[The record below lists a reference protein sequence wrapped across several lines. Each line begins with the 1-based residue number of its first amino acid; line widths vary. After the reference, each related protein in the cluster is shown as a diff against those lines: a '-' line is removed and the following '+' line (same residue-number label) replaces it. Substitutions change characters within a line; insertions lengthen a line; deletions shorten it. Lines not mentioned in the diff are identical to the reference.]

1 MNSIKIDYHKKGF
14 VKIES
19 LFSVEEIN
27 LVNSEI
33 NRLLKSNILSENNL
47 RTVFKASQSSTVFL
61 EKIDPIIDISLP
73 ISRIAND
80 SRIVDICKELL
91 NDDVYLFKD
100 MAVLKEPNADGFEL
114 HQDYAWWQPV
124 DSNNFKILNP
134 SKIISVVISINE
146 ATEMNGPIIFYPS
159 LHSSLITTK
168 GEKRNFNNS
177 EKNSL
182 IQKSKYVGLM
192 KQGDVIFFHSLIP
205 HYSDKNLSS
214 TSRRQ
219 LVLTFNS
226 KSEGNLYEAQLLNY
240 IDIQHK
246 RAELKGI
253 TKKQLI

>member
-1 MNSIKIDYHKKGF
+1 MNSIKINFNKKGF
-14 VKIES
+14 VKVES
-19 LFSVEEIN
+19 LFSFDEIN
-27 LVNSEI
+27 SVNSEI
-33 NRLLKSNILSENNL
+33 DRILNSEIISEHNL
-47 RTVFKASQSSTVFL
+47 RTVFKASQDSTFYL
-61 EKIDPIIDISLP
+61 EKIDPITDISLQ

-80 SRIVDICKELL
+80 NRIVDICKELL

-100 MAVLKEPNADGFEL
+100 MLILKEPNADGFEL

-124 DSNNFKILNP
+124 DSNNLKILNP
-134 SKIISVVISINE
+134 SKIISVVLSIND

-177 EKNSL
+177 EINSL
-182 IQKSKYVGLM
+182 IKKSKYVGLM
-192 KQGDVIFFHSLIP
+192 KQGDLIFFHSLIP
-205 HYSDKNLSS
+205 HYSEKNLSN

-219 LVLTFNS
+219 LVFTYNS

-240 IDIQHK
+240 INIQHK

-253 TKKQLI
+253 TKKQLF